1 MEMSVVNGGE
11 AAEYRVSEPAISVAM
26 SVYNG
31 APYLGIAIESIL
43 AQSFADFEFLI
54 LNDGSTDDSAAIID
68 RYAAQDSRIRGIHRE
83 NKGLIVS
90 LNQLL
95 DEARAPIIAR
105 MDGDDI
111 ALPERFAKQHA
122 FLTDNPDHGVVSSWT
137 TDIDRDG
144 TPFPLGGDDQPTS
157 HEAFLAAIRAERVTH
172 VMMVP
177 SQIAALLDA
186 PGCTR
191 EALASIEALCS
202 VGAPLPVEH
211 KARLRHVAPGA
222 LYELY
227 GLTEG
232 FVTILDRTDFDRKMG
247 SVGTPTY
254 FNEMRIV
261 ADDGRELAP
270 GEVGEIVGRGPLMMP
285 GYHGRPDLTSQ
296 AIVNGWLYT
305 GDLGYADEDG
315 FLFLVDRKKDL
326 IISGGVNVYPKDIE
340 EVLTT
345 HPAVREAAVFGIPH
359 DKWGEAPVGAVISDC
374 ARSARLLAESP
385 LPESARVISSL

>member
-43 AQSFADFEFLI
+43 AQSLADFEFLI

-68 RYAAQDSRIRGIHRE
+68 RYAAQDSRIRAIHRE

-157 HEAFLAAIRAERVTH
+157 HEAFLAAIESGGQLLCH
-172 VMMVP
+172 P
-177 SQIAALLDA
+177 SAMFRRDLVKSVGGYHAAFRHCEDYDLWLRLADK
-186 PGCTR
+186 CK
-191 EALASIEALCS
+191 LAS
-202 VGAPLPVEH
+202 LPERLTLYRHTDGQVSNKHIVEQQIGV
-211 KARLRHVAPGA
+211 AASRLAHRVRAS
-222 LYELY
+222 
-227 GLTEG
+227 
-232 FVTILDRTDFDRKMG
+232 R
-247 SVGTPTY
+247 
-254 FNEMRIV
+254 V
-261 ADDGRELAP
+261 ADPTETLSALPPMEDYDALFGRHGASEEARAMTAKAILYSSVALGGP
-270 GEVGEIVGRGPLMMP
+270 G
-285 GYHGRPDLTSQ
+285 
-296 AIVNGWLYT
+296 
-305 GDLGYADEDG
+305 
-315 FLFLVDRKKDL
+315 FDL
-326 IISGGVNVYPKDIE
+326 ILANVRDANPVPGLPRT
-340 EVLTT
+340 VL
-345 HPAVREAAVFGIPH
+345 
-359 DKWGEAPVGAVISDC
+359 
-374 ARSARLLAESP
+374 RLLRLGMPRRA
-385 LPESARVISSL
+385 LRLATALIAG